1 LSRRNLIWMGVI
13 LAAVVV
19 MVYVTGPRPR
29 TVPPSDPDT
38 EALAEAIRAYRVIR
52 EKSYRAP
59 APAEA
64 CEGAIDGI
72 ARRVDPY
79 CRYLRPDKAA
89 RLRRRLDGRLR
100 ETGLRVA
107 VRGRRMVVVGPLP
120 NSPALKAGIFAG
132 MEVEEINGVEAKYLS
147 AAQADKILQAGE
159 EPVELALRTESGA
172 RIVRRLHPEEFDAE
186 TVLGLA
192 RDGRGRWRFDLDDDG
207 LYYIRITEFV
217 PGTPAAFHEAY
228 RSLSAPRGLLLDLR
242 GNPGGQLQMA
252 AEIADRFL
260 KVGQIVRTVSGE
272 GRPYVHH
279 AYPLGTYPPIP
290 LVVLIDERTASAA
303 EILAGALRIHRRA
316 LLVGRPTYGKW
327 SVQTSVPLGGRW
339 GTLYLTTGRY
349 LLPNPAP
356 ATAPATTRAADD
368 PAPLADRVV
377 PDVDVRLTAWAAR
390 RLERLRLR
398 AMVMPPP
405 PDEKDPAPPAPRL
418 RRDLLATDGQLEEAI
433 KLLRDGEAAPRRID
447 APQPQPEGEL

>member
-147 AAQADKILQAGE
+147 AAQADK
-159 EPVELALRTESGA
+159 
-172 RIVRRLHPEEFDAE
+172 
-186 TVLGLA
+186 
-192 RDGRGRWRFDLDDDG
+192 WRFDLDDDG

-433 KLLRDGEAAPRRID
+433 KLLRGGEAAPRRID